1 MQTPTIL
8 SGLKTAYIGKTISV
22 YQSQVNPEYFD
33 LYNGNAD
40 KVLTSR
46 VVTDVRYNPADSDPY
61 EPMFDS
67 SYSLIFEDGEVILN
81 D

>member
-1 MQTPTIL
+1 MQKFSIL
-8 SGLKTAYIGKTISV
+8 EVLKTAYIGKTIPV
-22 YQSQVNPEYFD
+22 YQSQFNPEYFD
-33 LYNGNAD
+33 LYDCNTD

-67 SYSLIFEDGEVILN
+67 SYSLIFEDGEAILN